1 VSQHVPERLAQ
12 TVIRLRPAFGKFF
25 LSRKHTTESIG
36 SGSTAYADGHLYLH
50 GENGNVALVE
60 ATPEGYRE
68 KGRFTPPA
76 QPTRKRQGPFPE
88 KAWTYPVI
96 ANGRLY
102 IRDIGTL
109 WAYDI
114 KAGR

>member
-1 VSQHVPERLAQ
+1 MKWKA
-12 TVIRLRPAFGKFF
+12 
-25 LSRKHTTESIG
+25 ESLG
-36 SGSTAYADGHLYLH
+36 RASVAYADGLLYLH
-50 GENGNVALVE
+50 GVNGDVALVE

-76 QPTRKRQGPFPE
+76 QPKQKQAGPYPE
-88 KAWTYPVI
+88 RAYAYPVI

-102 IRDIGTL
+102 IRDLGTL

-114 KAGR
+114 KATMNYER